1 MKLLDK
7 LFKIFLD
14 PKQQPVPI
22 PVKVKNT
29 K

>member
-14 PKQQPVPI
+14 PKPQPVPI